1 MKYKKLITKIIVIL
15 IGIITTL
22 FVKNPVYLI
31 GVLIYLVASILSNKF
46 SIYKKE
52 KINKAKELDDFHNY
66 LKRVILL
73 TYTRPLKRA
82 LIDANKTKNQI
93 LKEKIDQFINQLKYD
108 FTVEPFKNLAL
119 IINKERK
126 DINYELNIMYLL
138 YEYDKKALGREF
150 INDILDEIDNLIDNQ
165 LDQKVEDLK
174 ESAYIYTLPP
184 TVINFFYITMV
195 LFEVIDQMIMSVLN
209 WQYYT

>member
-209 WQYYT
+209 